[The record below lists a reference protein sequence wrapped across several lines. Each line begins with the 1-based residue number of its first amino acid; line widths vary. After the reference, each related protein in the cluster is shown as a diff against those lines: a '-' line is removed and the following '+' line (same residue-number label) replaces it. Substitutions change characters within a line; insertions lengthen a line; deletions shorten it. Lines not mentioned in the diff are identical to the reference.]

1 MKSFLQKI
9 KKNRWHLHFLVM
21 LPIAYLLLSFLKF
34 TFNGDLRWFELVLI
48 VTFLSTMAGVAWEYF
63 HNFKNGTYIS
73 FSDVVSTALGGLVG
87 SSIFVTLT
95 PNFNVGSIFFW
106 IIVVFTIYEIVLMF
120 ISFKKL
126 NSEKRQKEISKIVGK
141 SLLYILLLMFVG
153 FIQYFG
159 D

>member
-1 MKSFLQKI
+1 MKSFLEKI

-21 LPIAYLLLSFLKF
+21 LPISYLFSSFFKF
-34 TFNGDLRWFELVLI
+34 TLDGDLRGLEIVLLTTILSALV
-48 VTFLSTMAGVAWEYF
+48 GVIWEFIHYYQ
-63 HNFKNGTYIS
+63 KNTVFS
-73 FSDVVSTALGGLVG
+73 VSDVIATALGGLVG
-87 SSIFVTLT
+87 SLIFAAIT

-106 IIVVFTIYEIVLMF
+106 VIVVFTIYEIVLMF